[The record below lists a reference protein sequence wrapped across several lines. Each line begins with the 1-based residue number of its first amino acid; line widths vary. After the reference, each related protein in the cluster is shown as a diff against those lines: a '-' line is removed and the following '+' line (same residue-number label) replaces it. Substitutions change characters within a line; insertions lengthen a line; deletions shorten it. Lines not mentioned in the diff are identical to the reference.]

1 MTGSW
6 LLGDGTFAWTHLL
19 EFFSVG
25 AVNLVRNLFE
35 MHIMAL
41 TGFHILADTVVHRL
55 LSGGTQGPKCIFE
68 TAFVTW
74 F

>member
-1 MTGSW
+1 MN
-6 LLGDGTFAWTHLL
+6 L
-19 EFFSVG
+19 E
-25 AVNLVRNLFE
+25 RNLFE